1 MRTTQLG
8 ITSPS
13 VFCTRLINSFIPE
26 QNLQHLTN
34 VIFKMTFLFENMW
47 ILIWVYLSFTDSLQ
61 FYSYLQLSC
70 TVKCRFNVVE
80 YYMILPTRLQWLK
93 QNIYHSFNSKDTPD
107 IKVHGANMGPNL
119 GPVGPRWAPC
129 WPHEPCYQGP
139 HSLPSKVNYGVSSM
153 RRLKKNDY
161 RKTSNISR
169 TLVGNKTVDNSD
181 VVGASPVGAAPTTS
195 SFST

>member
-70 TVKCRFNVVE
+70 TVKCRYNVVE

-93 QNIYHSFNSKDTPD
+93 QNINHSFNSKDTPD
-107 IKVHGANMGPNL
+107 IKVHGANMGPTWVL
-119 GPVGPRWAPC
+119 SAPD
-129 WPHEPCYQGP
+129 GP
-139 HSLPSKVNYGVSSM
+139 HVGHMNPVIRDPIACPLRWTMGCLAWGVW
-153 RRLKKNDY
+153 
-161 RKTSNISR
+161 RKMT
-169 TLVGNKTVDNSD
+169 TVK
-181 VVGASPVGAAPTTS
+181 PLI
-195 SFST
+195 